1 VTNSESADQ
10 KQSTVTVVPNEPW
23 PASSTID
30 YLNQDIILDTTETVT
45 VTARDQYNN
54 LLIDT
59 QPLLLVA

>member
-1 VTNSESADQ
+1 VTNSEFADQ

-30 YLNQDIILDTTETVT
+30 SYNDKIKMDETETVT
-45 VTARDQYNN
+45 VTAKDQYNN
-54 LLIDT
+54 LLINT